1 MQNTCTAIAAGLAA
15 RCLSNTRTPA
25 SSRLAIASAVAA
37 LATRAY
43 VEGTPHPAGL
53 RTRDLDADAAV
64 SRDGDRIVLD
74 RGPVDVVYDI
84 DNQWVEQSFVL
95 DAAGAQGDL
104 VLELNVKSDLQKA
117 ADGGGFHFS
126 GARGGMTY
134 SAAIVL
140 DGTGRTASVP
150 ASLHGA

>member
-1 MQNTCTAIAAGLAA
+1 M
-15 RCLSNTRTPA
+15 
-25 SSRLAIASAVAA
+25 
-37 LATRAY
+37 
-43 VEGTPHPAGL
+43 
-53 RTRDLDADAAV
+53 
-64 SRDGDRIVLD
+64 LD

-84 DNQWVEQSFVL
+84 DNQSVRAVL
-95 DAAGAQGDL
+95 RPRRRRRTGRDL

-140 DGTGRTASVP
+140 DGTGRTG
-150 ASLHGA
+150 LGARLS